1 MEITAFITLT
11 KCLGTMK
18 LTSFIPVISLVHVAQ
33 AWNKLKAVFPL
44 AQFAYSTFR
53 ISVIEFV
60 DTFLIAEFPVKLI
73 L

>member
-1 MEITAFITLT
+1 MEITAFITLP
-11 KCLGTMK
+11 KGLGTLK
-18 LTSFIPVISLVHVAQ
+18 LASLISVISLVDVAQ
-33 AWNKLKAVFPL
+33 AWKKFKAVFPL

-60 DTFLIAEFPVKLI
+60 DTFLVADFPVKLI